1 MPTVAQHGHNR
12 VSGAQLPRSA
22 HGTNAVE
29 GSRTTNEEPL
39 LRVSQCLAVGQSGRQ
54 SSVLDEVRDAF
65 PPN

>member
-39 LRVSQCLAVGQSGRQ
+39 LRVSQAGSRSVRQ
-54 SSVLDEVRDAF
+54 AI
-65 PPN
+65 